1 MHAMSDESPPL
12 YTEANSLPPLRPGGA
27 VTEVDRSPA
36 RVLLVGRVMI
46 ILITVVLLGLVGRV
60 VQLQTSPEE
69 RLAAKVGTQVTTKKL
84 SGRRGTIL
92 DRKGRVL
99 ATTRVANKLFVDP
112 MLIVDHSSFS
122 EKVGYGLGYD
132 PVDIELTLAARP
144 NSRYVVLDRRL
155 NDDRAQQLKDL
166 DLPGLA
172 TDPFLVRDYPQGPLA
187 GQLIGFVGADGK
199 GLEGLEQLY
208 NKRVTATDGR
218 VRYQRDARGRALWVD
233 SGNYQKPK
241 DGENLRLSIDAVIQ
255 SFAETNLAEAVEKYN
270 AQSGQLVVIDPH
282 TGEVLALAN
291 YPSFDP
297 TYFNTSKP
305 EMRRNRVVTDVFEP
319 GSIFKPIIWSA
330 MTQLGAAD
338 PNEKID
344 TTTTGVHR
352 TSKGRRLRDAKP
364 HGVITW
370 DEVLIY
376 SSNIGMAIVAERV
389 GAEKLHE
396 AMVRFGFGK
405 PTGSGLPGEV
415 GGVVHPL
422 KKWTHYSVTSVP
434 MGQEV
439 SVTPLQMVRAFS
451 AIANGGVLLT
461 PTVTPVLGPGS
472 ELTPPGVRVLNKNVA
487 DYTRSVLRRQVTE
500 GGGQKANSKL
510 YDLFGK
516 SGTAQLP
523 NFKEGGYYQDRYV
536 SSYIGGAPL
545 DSPRLVVG
553 CFIQQPDK
561 SVGHYGGIVSGPAV
575 MRVMEQSLMYLGVPT
590 NAGKGPTQTPRPMV
604 MHR

>member
-1 MHAMSDESPPL
+1 MTDQTPL
-12 YTEANSLPPLRPGGA
+12 YTEANSQPPLRPGGA

-46 ILITVVLLGLVGRV
+46 VLITVVLLALVGRV
-60 VQLQTSPEE
+60 VQLQTNPEE
-69 RLAAKVGTQVTTKKL
+69 RLAAKVDSQQSSKRL

-92 DRKGRVL
+92 DRQGRVL
-99 ATTRVANKLFVDP
+99 ATTRVASKLFVDP

-132 PVDIELTLAARP
+132 PVDIELALAARP
-144 NSRYVVLDRRL
+144 KSRYIVLDRRL
-155 NDDRAQQLKDL
+155 DDDRTASLKNL
-166 DLPGLA
+166 NLPGLA

-199 GLEGLEQLY
+199 GLEGLEQVY
-208 NKRVTATDGR
+208 DKRITATDGR
-218 VRYQRDARGRALWVD
+218 VRYQRDARGRALWVN

-255 SFAETNLAEAVEKYN
+255 SIAETQLAEAVQQYN
-270 AQSGQLVVIDPH
+270 AESGQLIVIDPS
-282 TGEVLALAN
+282 TGEVLAMAN

-297 TYFNTSKP
+297 TYFSKSKP
-305 EMRRNRVVTDVFEP
+305 ELRRNRVVTDVFEP
-319 GSIFKPIIWSA
+319 GSIFKPIIWAA
-330 MTQLGAAD
+330 MTQLEAAD
-338 PNEKID
+338 PNEMID

-352 TSKGRRLRDAKP
+352 TSKGRRLRDARP
-364 HGVITW
+364 HGVVTW

-389 GAEKLHE
+389 GAQKLHE

-439 SVTPLQMVRAFS
+439 SVTALQMVRAFS

-472 ELTPPGVRVLNKNVA
+472 ELTPPGVRVLDQRVA
-487 DYTRSVLRRQVTE
+487 DYTRAVLRRQVLE

-516 SGTAQLP
+516 SGTSQLP

-536 SSYIGGAPL
+536 SSYIGGAPME
-545 DSPRLVVG
+545 SPRLVVG
-553 CFIQQPDK
+553 CFIHQPDK
-561 SVGHYGGIVSGPAV
+561 SIGHYGGTVSGPAV
-575 MRVMEQSLMYLGVPT
+575 MQVMEQSLMYLGVPT
-590 NAGKGPTQTPRPMV
+590 NAGPDSQNPIRPMV
-604 MHR
+604 MRR

>member
-132 PVDIELTLAARP
+132 PVDIELALAARP

-255 SFAETNLAEAVEKYN
+255 SFAETNLTEAVEKYN

-472 ELTPPGVRVLNKNVA
+472 ELTPPGVRVLDKNVA

-523 NFKEGGYYQDRYV
+523 NFKQGGYYQDRYV

-590 NAGKGPTQTPRPMV
+590 NAAKGSPPTPRPMV

>member
-1 MHAMSDESPPL
+1 MSDESPPL

-132 PVDIELTLAARP
+132 PVDIELALAARP

-255 SFAETNLAEAVEKYN
+255 SFAETNLTEAVEKYN

-472 ELTPPGVRVLNKNVA
+472 ELTPPGVRVLDKNVA

-523 NFKEGGYYQDRYV
+523 NFKQGGYYQDRYV

-590 NAGKGPTQTPRPMV
+590 NAAKGSPPTPRPMV

>member
-1 MHAMSDESPPL
+1 MSDESPPL

-112 MLIVDHSSFS
+112 VLIVDHSSFS

-155 NDDRAQQLKDL
+155 NDSRVQQLKDL

-208 NKRVTATDGR
+208 NKRITATDGR

-415 GGVVHPL
+415 GGVVHPV

-472 ELTPPGVRVLNKNVA
+472 ELTPPGVRVLDKNVA

-523 NFKEGGYYQDRYV
+523 NFKQGGYYQDRYV

>member
-1 MHAMSDESPPL
+1 MHDMSDDAPL
-12 YTEANSLPPLRPGGA
+12 YTETNSQPLLRPGGV

-46 ILITVVLLGLVGRV
+46 ILVTVVLLALLGRV
-60 VQLQTSPEE
+60 VQLQTYPEE
-69 RLAAKVGTQVTTKKL
+69 RLASKLGSQQSTQRL

-92 DRKGRVL
+92 DRNGRVL
-99 ATTRVANKLFVDP
+99 ATTRIAKKLFVDP
-112 MLIVDHSSFS
+112 VLIVDYSSFS

-132 PVDIELTLAARP
+132 PVDIEMAMAARP
-144 NSRYVVLDRRL
+144 KSRYIVLDRRL
-155 NDDRAQQLKDL
+155 DDQRIELLKTL

-172 TDPFLVRDYPQGPLA
+172 TDPVMIRDYPQGQLA
-187 GQLIGFVGADGK
+187 GHLIGFVGADGK
-199 GLEGLEQLY
+199 GLEGLEKFY
-208 NKRVTATDGR
+208 NKRIAATDGR
-218 VRYQRDARGRALWVD
+218 VRYQRDARGRALWVN
-233 SGNYQKPK
+233 SRNYQKPA
-241 DGENLRLSIDAVIQ
+241 DGENLRLSIDVVIQ
-255 SFAETNLAEAVEKYN
+255 SIAEASLAEAIEKYH
-270 AQSGQLVVIDPH
+270 AESGQLVVMDPS
-282 TGEVLALAN
+282 TGEVLAMAS
-291 YPSFDP
+291 YPAFDP
-297 TYFNTSKP
+297 ATFNKVKP
-305 EMRRNRVVTDVFEP
+305 EVRRNRVVTDVFEP
-319 GSIFKPIIWSA
+319 GSIFKPIIWAS

-338 PNEKID
+338 PNEMID
-344 TTTTGVHR
+344 TGTSGVHR
-352 TSKGRRLRDAKP
+352 TSKGRRLHDARP
-364 HGVITW
+364 HGRITW

-376 SSNIGMAIVAERV
+376 SSNIGMSIVAERV

-396 AMVRFGFGK
+396 AMLRFGFGK

-461 PTVTPVLGPGS
+461 PTVTPVLDPGS
-472 ELTPPGVRVLNKNVA
+472 ELTLPGVRVLDQRIA

-516 SGTAQLP
+516 TGTAQLP
-523 NFKEGGYYQDRYV
+523 NLKQGGYYQDQYV
-536 SSYIGGAPL
+536 SSFIAGAPV

-553 CFIQQPDK
+553 CFIHRPDK
-561 SVGHYGGIVSGPAV
+561 SIGHYGGTVSGPAV

-590 NAGKGPTQTPRPMV
+590 NASKDARNSLRHMA
-604 MHR
+604 MSR

>member
-1 MHAMSDESPPL
+1 MSEDTPL
-12 YTEANSLPPLRPGGA
+12 YTEANSPQPLRPGGA
-27 VTEVDRSPA
+27 VTEVDQSPA

-46 ILITVVLLGLVGRV
+46 ILVTVVLLGLLGRV
-60 VQLQTSPEE
+60 VQLQTRPEV
-69 RLAAKVGTQVTTKKL
+69 RLAAKIGSQQSTKTL
-84 SGRRGTIL
+84 PGRRGTIL

-99 ATTRVANKLFVDP
+99 ATTRMAQKLFVDP
-112 MLIVDHSSFS
+112 VLIADRSSFS
-122 EKVGYGLGYD
+122 EKAGYGLGYN
-132 PVDIELTLAARP
+132 PVDIELAMAARP
-144 NSRYVVLDRRL
+144 KSRYIVLDKRMDDQRL
-155 NDDRAQQLKDL
+155 EQLKQL

-172 TDPFLVRDYPQGPLA
+172 TDPILIRDYPQGQLA

-199 GLEGLEQLY
+199 GLEGLEQVNNQRL
-208 NKRVTATDGR
+208 TAIDGK
-218 VRYQRDARGRALWVD
+218 VRYQRDARGRALWVQ
-233 SGNYQKPK
+233 SGNYKKPI
-241 DGENLRLSIDAVIQ
+241 DGENLRLSIDIVIQ
-255 SFAETNLAEAVEKYN
+255 SFAEESLAQAVQEYN
-270 AQSGQLVVIDPH
+270 AESGQLVVMDPH
-282 TGEVLALAN
+282 TGEVLAMAN

-297 TYFNTSKP
+297 TSYSQSKP
-305 EMRRNRVVTDVFEP
+305 EMWRNRVVTDVFEP
-319 GSIFKPIIWSA
+319 GSIFKPILWAA

-364 HGVITW
+364 HGVLTW

-389 GAEKLHE
+389 GAEKLRD
-396 AMVRFGFGK
+396 AMVRFGFGT
-405 PTGSGLPGEV
+405 PTGSGLPGEI

-439 SVTPLQMVRAFS
+439 SVTPLQMIRAFS

-472 ELTPPGVRVLNKNVA
+472 KLTPPGQRVLDQRVA
-487 DYTRSVLRRQVTE
+487 DYTRSVMRRQVLE

-516 SGTAQLP
+516 TGTAQLP
-523 NFKEGGYYQDRYV
+523 NFKQGGYYQDQYV
-536 SSYIGGAPL
+536 SSFIAGAPL
-545 DSPRLVVG
+545 DSPKLVVG
-553 CFIQQPDK
+553 CFIHKPDK
-561 SVGHYGGIVSGPAV
+561 KVGHYGGTVSGPAV
-575 MRVMEQSLMYLGVPT
+575 MQVMEQSLMYMGVPT
-590 NAGKGPTQTPRPMV
+590 NASKPSPDALRQAAISR
-604 MHR
+604 

>member
-1 MHAMSDESPPL
+1 MSDETPL
-12 YTEANSLPPLRPGGA
+12 YTEANSQPPLRPGGA

-46 ILITVVLLGLVGRV
+46 VLITVVLLGLVGRV
-60 VQLQTSPEE
+60 VQLQISPEE
-69 RLAAKVGTQVTTKKL
+69 RLADKVDSQLSTKPL

-99 ATTRVANKLFVDP
+99 ATTRIANKLFVDP

-132 PVDIELTLAARP
+132 PVDIELALAARP
-144 NSRYVVLDRRL
+144 KSRYVVLDRRL
-155 NDDRAQQLKDL
+155 DDERTQTLQGL

-172 TDPFLVRDYPQGPLA
+172 TDPFLVRDYPQGQLA

-208 NKRVTATDGR
+208 NKRITATDGR

-255 SFAETNLAEAVEKYN
+255 SFAETSLAEAVEKYN
-270 AQSGQLVVIDPH
+270 AQAGQIVVIDPN

-297 TYFNTSKP
+297 TYFSTSKP
-305 EMRRNRVVTDVFEP
+305 ELRRNRVVTDVFEP

-330 MTQLGAAD
+330 MTQLKAAD
-338 PNEKID
+338 PNERID

-364 HGVITW
+364 HGLITW

-422 KKWTHYSVTSVP
+422 KKWTHYSVTSIP

-451 AIANGGVLLT
+451 VIANGGVLLT

-472 ELTPPGVRVLNKNVA
+472 ELTPPGERVLDQNVA
-487 DYTRSVLRRQVTE
+487 DYTRLVLRRQVVE

-523 NFKEGGYYQDRYV
+523 NFKQGGYYQDRYV
-536 SSYIGGAPL
+536 SSYIAGAPL

-561 SVGHYGGIVSGPAV
+561 SIGHYGGIVSGPAV
-575 MRVMEQSLMYLGVPT
+575 MQIMEQSLMYMGVPT
-590 NAGKGPTQTPRPMV
+590 NANKDAQDPLRPMV
-604 MHR
+604 MSR

>member
-1 MHAMSDESPPL
+1 MTDETPL
-12 YTEANSLPPLRPGGA
+12 YTEANSPPPLRPGG
-27 VTEVDRSPA
+27 VVVEVDRSPA

-46 ILITVVLLGLVGRV
+46 VLITIVLLALVGRV
-60 VQLQTSPEE
+60 VQLQTSPEQ
-69 RLAAKVGTQVTTKKL
+69 RLAAKLGSQLSTKTL

-99 ATTRVANKLFVDP
+99 ATTRIAHKLFVDP
-112 MLIVDHSSFS
+112 RLIEDRSSFS

-132 PVDIELTLAARP
+132 PVKIEMAMYTRP
-144 NSRYVVLDRRL
+144 KSRYIVLDRRL
-155 NDDRAQQLKDL
+155 DDDKTEKLKTL

-172 TDPFLVRDYPQGPLA
+172 ADPFLVRDYPQGPLA

-199 GLEGLEQLY
+199 GLEGLEQVY
-208 NKRVTATDGR
+208 NKRITATDGR

-255 SFAETNLAEAVEKYN
+255 SIAETSLAEAVEKYN
-270 AQSGQLVVIDPH
+270 ADSGQLVVIDPN
-282 TGEVLALAN
+282 TGEVLAMAN

-297 TYFNTSKP
+297 TYFSTSKP
-305 EMRRNRVVTDVFEP
+305 ELRRNRVVTDVFEP

-330 MTQLGAAD
+330 MTQLKAAD

-352 TSKGRRLRDAKP
+352 TSKGRRLRDARP
-364 HGVITW
+364 HGLITW

-389 GAEKLHE
+389 GAQKLHE

-422 KKWTHYSVTSVP
+422 KKWTHYSVTSIP

-472 ELTPPGVRVLNKNVA
+472 ELTPPGVRVLDKNVA
-487 DYTRSVLRRQVTE
+487 DYTRSVLRRQVVE
-500 GGGQKANSKL
+500 GGGQKANSRL

-523 NFKEGGYYQDRYV
+523 NFKQGGYYQDRYV

-561 SVGHYGGIVSGPAV
+561 SIGHYGGIVSGPAV
-575 MRVMEQSLMYLGVPT
+575 MQVMEQSLMYLGVPT
-590 NAGKGPTQTPRPMV
+590 NAAKDSPDTPRPMV
-604 MHR
+604 LRR